1 MEEKLRRE
9 ASDAVAIDGTERR
22 CQRPLDEEEQKFYYS
37 GKKKTHTLKNG
48 SLGFPVV
55 KISFKNNNIA
65 VFWIFK

>member
-1 MEEKLRRE
+1 L
-9 ASDAVAIDGTERR
+9 
-22 CQRPLDEEEQKFYYS
+22 C
-37 GKKKTHTLKNG
+37 KKIG